1 MRRRLYS
8 FVTALVCLCALLPA
22 AFAASD
28 SPTPPGWIPEK
39 NYVVLPGD
47 EVYQSEN
54 WAKVLSLRA
63 EAEAGA
69 QLPDAGAE
77 VADTSAGMCY
87 ETGLLR
93 LRYAQNAPDAAGA
106 QRAYYSAYRAFSAAA
121 SNWKDQNGDQ
131 LDSVYYALSLWSNR
145 AALLYDF
152 DYSPY
157 LAVSLD
163 RNLTALGLTLADFY
177 DAPYMDQ
184 VSDGDREKVAQ
195 AVHAYQNRVALYLDG
210 HQLFAG
216 YNVGGVTAA
225 QPEIRNNR
233 TMIPIRTLAE
243 HLGADVEWVQETSQV
258 VMTRAGVQVIM
269 TLNQTTA
276 TVDGKAIQMDVAPY
290 AADGRTLIPA
300 RYVAEFFDQS
310 VTWDAENRR
319 VDVQE
324 DKTAVGDSNLEAWAL
339 PMGAMLSSLNA
350 GDPSW
355 FGLYS
360 RGLPVAGSGSGAYTT
375 NDPPYKSC
383 RRTLSDDWGID
394 SREALITTVCS
405 MTLHGH
411 NDSFQEAAGL
421 VNGLSAS
428 GYQELLNESGEVD
441 RYMWPQTKALS
452 EKWWDR
458 GILCWDLFRMSNL
471 VQWGYEAGY
480 LTYPEA
486 LALLE
491 PAAVRLKEAFSSWD
505 EAYENYLDGYNWWA
519 RNDMT
524 GQSVWETSRGK
535 RYLLLKESEATSA
548 LFDDALFSCAV
559 LPVPGL
565 SAASLSAAL
574 SA

>member
-1 MRRRLYS
+1 
-8 FVTALVCLCALLPA
+8 
-22 AFAASD
+22 
-28 SPTPPGWIPEK
+28 
-39 NYVVLPGD
+39 
-47 EVYQSEN
+47 
-54 WAKVLSLRA
+54 
-63 EAEAGA
+63 
-69 QLPDAGAE
+69 
-77 VADTSAGMCY
+77 
-87 ETGLLR
+87 
-93 LRYAQNAPDAAGA
+93 
-106 QRAYYSAYRAFSAAA
+106 
-121 SNWKDQNGDQ
+121 
-131 LDSVYYALSLWSNR
+131 
-145 AALLYDF
+145 
-152 DYSPY
+152 
-157 LAVSLD
+157 
-163 RNLTALGLTLADFY
+163 
-177 DAPYMDQ
+177 
-184 VSDGDREKVAQ
+184 
-195 AVHAYQNRVALYLDG
+195 
-210 HQLFAG
+210 
-216 YNVGGVTAA
+216 
-225 QPEIRNNR
+225 
-233 TMIPIRTLAE
+233 
-243 HLGADVEWVQETSQV
+243 
-258 VMTRAGVQVIM
+258 
-269 TLNQTTA
+269 
-276 TVDGKAIQMDVAPY
+276 MDVAPY

-452 EKWWDR
+452 EKWGDR